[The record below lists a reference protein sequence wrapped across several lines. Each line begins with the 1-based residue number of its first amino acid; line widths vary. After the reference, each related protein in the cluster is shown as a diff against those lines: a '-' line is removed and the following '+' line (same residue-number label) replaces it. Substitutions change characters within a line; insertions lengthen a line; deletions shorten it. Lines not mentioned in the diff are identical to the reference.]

1 MIVENNSATV
11 DIAEQFRLVTP
22 IIEALEEAG
31 QDAIIHHQM
40 TRNPLVY
47 WRDGKVVHVDP
58 FTGAEV
64 DPNDPEILARIRPIP
79 FHLHAL

>member
-1 MIVENNSATV
+1 MKNNSTKV
-11 DIAEQFRLVTP
+11 DIDEIFRQGTP
-22 IIEALEEAG
+22 IIEALEEAA
-31 QDAIIHHQM
+31 QDAIVHHQM

-47 WRDGKVVHVDP
+47 WRDGRVVHVDP

-79 FHLHAL
+79 FHLHGL